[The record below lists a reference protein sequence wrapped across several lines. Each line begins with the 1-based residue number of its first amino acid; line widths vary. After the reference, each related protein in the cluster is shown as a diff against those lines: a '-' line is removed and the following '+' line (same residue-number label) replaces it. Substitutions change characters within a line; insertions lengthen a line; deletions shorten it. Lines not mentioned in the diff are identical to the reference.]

1 MRSHAYPGVVVTG
14 TGVILPGADRPEA
27 VTAGRGEHAEPVDPT
42 RTLGRGGRPR
52 GLRYKDRAT
61 QLAYCAADAAL
72 TDAGLLTDGD
82 LTVPSHTVG
91 VVVSSNTGNLD
102 TVVRVVDT
110 LRAGTTDALSP
121 MDLPKVSCNVVA
133 SSVAIKYGLRGP
145 NLMICNGTTSGLDAV
160 RWAATM
166 LETGRLTRAV
176 VLGVEPDTAPTR
188 TLLNGAPPLDG
199 AVALVVEDTAS
210 ATARGA
216 RVLARVGGHAR
227 GTGIAECVAAL
238 SAVNPTP
245 PVAWQVPGRTVP
257 EEVLPGV
264 PRNDLTTAWGPGSGA
279 LGVLQCVAAVGAFAT
294 GATGAIYATAG
305 DDDHDATAGLVLT
318 PPSDSR

>member
-14 TGVILPGADRPEA
+14 TGVTLPGADRPEA
-27 VTAGRGEHAEPVDPT
+27 VLAGRREDAEPVDT
-42 RTLGRGGRPR
+42 ARLLGRGGRYR

-72 TDAGLLTDGD
+72 TDAGLLADGD
-82 LTVPSHTVG
+82 LTVPPGTVG

-110 LRAGTTDALSP
+110 LRTETTDALSP

-133 SSVAIKYGLRGP
+133 SSVAIKHGLRGP

-176 VLGVEPDTAPTR
+176 VLGVEPDTEPTR
-188 TLLNGAPPLDG
+188 TMLNGTPPLDG
-199 AVALVVEDTAS
+199 AVALVVEDA
-210 ATARGA
+210 AAAAARGA

-227 GTGIAECVAAL
+227 GADLAACVAEL
-238 SAVNPTP
+238 STVDATQ
-245 PVAWQVPGRTVP
+245 PVAWQVSGRAVP
-257 EEVLPGV
+257 EAVLPGV
-264 PRNDLTTAWGPGSGA
+264 PRHDLTTVWGPCSGA

-294 GATGAIYATAG
+294 GATGAVYATAG
-305 DDDHDATAGLVLT
+305 DDEHDATAGLVLT
-318 PPSDSR
+318 PPSGR